1 MSSDEMR
8 QYQQQ
13 QQQQRSE
20 KKILWI
26 FIEAHAKKQN
36 TPHSRPSGPLIVPP
50 VPRPARPFTMLSFY
64 RTQVIFR
71 PIFCELAHPLA
82 TSPTPTALNEE
93 KMQIITQ
100 VLVLPGNSSLVVLL
114 VFSCVF
120 FSLCV
125 LSLFLSSRARCL
137 FVFCFPCT
145 FPLQFVGQFVQIS
158 ARFMARFGSGLT

>member
-8 QYQQQ
+8 QYQQ

-120 FSLCV
+120 FFLSVFFLCFFPPVLAVYLFFVFPALFPCNLQVSLCK
-125 LSLFLSSRARCL
+125 SLRDLW
-137 FVFCFPCT
+137 PD
-145 FPLQFVGQFVQIS
+145 
-158 ARFMARFGSGLT
+158 SGPA